1 MDIQGIQ
8 SARPWTLWLW
18 PVVFAAVIFA
28 AELLGPRNGDTVE
41 YSFVVPADRDANQ
54 YQYVGSLADLARSQA
69 NHYMHENGR
78 VAVHAVAQPLCSI
91 DRHAPWVF
99 PLLDAALF
107 LLLVGLTVRLLRWSQ
122 SPGTMLLLSAAI
134 YIYIEPVRT
143 DIAYQVN
150 YLWVTALVTGF
161 LLLFFSH
168 RRVRRWWIWPLLALF
183 GFITGE
189 SNEAFTA
196 GIGLALVVFLMRR
209 HRRRVTL
216 SQLCLAISFAVGFFV
231 NVLAPGNQV
240 RLDSFTV
247 PSTGELVANLL
258 AWNWLFVPLVAV
270 VSWRSRRGWDVR
282 AYVRRFSFA
291 IVAVCA
297 LAFVLLMVGT
307 TYLGA
312 CMGMRWALTLML
324 LGALQGQRLSRP
336 WQAVILLLCA
346 ILAANKLK
354 ATVAMRAKYD
364 YLHDQYLASAD
375 GNVYLPADLMLDD
388 YRKTV
393 DMSRPYTWERRNLEP
408 SAPAIRTWP
417 DGLQGIPQDR
427 DTNLVLRLDD
437 RTFVAVQSKTRP
449 RPFYLVK
456 RPVTGGRPRVR
467 PLRLS
472 GPGDIDYWDETR
484 AWRVAVYHN
493 TYPLF
498 FNAQVTDSIPL

>member
-1 MDIQGIQ
+1 M
-8 SARPWTLWLW
+8 
-18 PVVFAAVIFA
+18 
-28 AELLGPRNGDTVE
+28 
-41 YSFVVPADRDANQ
+41 
-54 YQYVGSLADLARSQA
+54 
-69 NHYMHENGR
+69 
-78 VAVHAVAQPLCSI
+78 
-91 DRHAPWVF
+91 
-99 PLLDAALF
+99 
-107 LLLVGLTVRLLRWSQ
+107 
-122 SPGTMLLLSAAI
+122 
-134 YIYIEPVRT
+134 
-143 DIAYQVN
+143 
-150 YLWVTALVTGF
+150 
-161 LLLFFSH
+161 
-168 RRVRRWWIWPLLALF
+168 
-183 GFITGE
+183 
-189 SNEAFTA
+189 
-196 GIGLALVVFLMRR
+196 
-209 HRRRVTL
+209 
-216 SQLCLAISFAVGFFV
+216 
-231 NVLAPGNQV
+231 

-375 GNVYLPADLMLDD
+375 GNVYLPAGLMLDD

-472 GPGDIDYWDETR
+472 GPGDIDYWGETR

>member
-41 YSFVVPADRDANQ
+41 YSFVVPADRNANQ
-54 YQYVGSLADLARSQA
+54 YQYVGSLADLAHSQA

-183 GFITGE
+183 GFVTGE

-312 CMGMRWALTLML
+312 CMGMRWAPCRDSASAARGRPSSYYCAPSWPPTS
-324 LGALQGQRLSRP
+324 SRP
-336 WQAVILLLCA
+336 PSPCGPSTTTCMTSTSPPPTATYTCPPPSCSTTTARPSTCRAHTPGNAATWSRRRLPSAHGPMACKASRRTATPTWSSASTTAPSWPCRARPVHAHSTWSSALSQAVAHGCA
-346 ILAANKLK
+346 PC
-354 ATVAMRAKYD
+354 
-364 YLHDQYLASAD
+364 AS
-375 GNVYLPADLMLDD
+375 P
-388 YRKTV
+388 
-393 DMSRPYTWERRNLEP
+393 
-408 SAPAIRTWP
+408 APATSTT
-417 DGLQGIPQDR
+417 G
-427 DTNLVLRLDD
+427 
-437 RTFVAVQSKTRP
+437 TRP
-449 RPFYLVK
+449 
-456 RPVTGGRPRVR
+456 
-467 PLRLS
+467 
-472 GPGDIDYWDETR
+472 GPG
-484 AWRVAVYHN
+484 AWLCTTTH
-493 TYPLF
+493 THSSS
-498 FNAQVTDSIPL
+498 THK

>member
-8 SARPWTLWLW
+8 SDRPWTLWLW

-41 YSFVVPADRDANQ
+41 YSFVVPAGRDANQ

-168 RRVRRWWIWPLLALF
+168 RRVRRRWIWPLLALF
-183 GFITGE
+183 GFVTGE

-270 VSWRSRRGWDVR
+270 VSWRSRRGTLLVR
-282 AYVRRFSFA
+282 HR
-291 IVAVCA
+291 
-297 LAFVLLMVGT
+297 G
-307 TYLGA
+307 
-312 CMGMRWALTLML
+312 
-324 LGALQGQRLSRP
+324 
-336 WQAVILLLCA
+336 
-346 ILAANKLK
+346 
-354 ATVAMRAKYD
+354 
-364 YLHDQYLASAD
+364 
-375 GNVYLPADLMLDD
+375 
-388 YRKTV
+388 
-393 DMSRPYTWERRNLEP
+393 
-408 SAPAIRTWP
+408 
-417 DGLQGIPQDR
+417 
-427 DTNLVLRLDD
+427 
-437 RTFVAVQSKTRP
+437 
-449 RPFYLVK
+449 
-456 RPVTGGRPRVR
+456 RVR
-467 PLRLS
+467 PRLRAADGGHHL
-472 GPGDIDYWDETR
+472 PGRLHGNALGADAHAAGRLAGT
-484 AWRVAVYHN
+484 APQPPVAGRHPITVRH
-493 TYPLF
+493 PGRQQ
-498 FNAQVTDSIPL
+498 AQGHRRHAGQVRLPA